1 MMSDQMQ
8 RFFGGSPGSVIV
20 KLIFASLIVG
30 ALLAFLGL
38 SPLRLFDAVIRF
50 IRSITDLGFDAV
62 REVFTW
68 VIAGALVVV
77 PIWFVMRLIKG
88 GKA

>member
-1 MMSDQMQ
+1 MADGFQ
-8 RFFGGSPGSVIV
+8 RFMGGSPGNVLV

-30 ALLAFLGL
+30 ALMAFLGL
-38 SPLRLFDAVIRF
+38 SPLRLLDSLIRF

-88 GKA
+88 GKT

>member
-1 MMSDQMQ
+1 MSDQFQ
-8 RFFGGSPGSVIV
+8 RFMGGSPASVIV
-20 KLIFASLIVG
+20 KLIFVSLIVG
-30 ALLAFLGL
+30 ALMAFLGL
-38 SPLRLFDAVIRF
+38 SPLRLLDSLVRF

-68 VIAGALVVV
+68 VVAGALIVV
-77 PIWFVMRLIKG
+77 PIWFIMRLLKS

>member
-1 MMSDQMQ
+1 LEKIMADGFQ
-8 RFFGGSPGSVIV
+8 RFMGGSPANVLV
-20 KLIFASLIVG
+20 KLIFAG
-30 ALLAFLGL
+30 ALMAFLGL
-38 SPLRLFDAVIRF
+38 SPLRLFDSLIRF

-68 VIAGALVVV
+68 VVAGALVVV